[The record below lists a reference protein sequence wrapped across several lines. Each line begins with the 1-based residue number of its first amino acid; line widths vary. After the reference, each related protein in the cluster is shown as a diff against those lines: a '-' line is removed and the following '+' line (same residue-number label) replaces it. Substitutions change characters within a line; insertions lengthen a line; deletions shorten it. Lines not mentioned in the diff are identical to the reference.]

1 MEEIMSYHVYISNS
15 GSDYLSKFTMD
26 AKTGTLT
33 QEADIALS
41 SSPGAIATTAN
52 ETLMFICL
60 RGVKQYQ
67 SLRINP
73 STGALTPIS
82 AVSVDQAGPYLKTD
96 NTDQFLLATYYGAGA
111 VSVHK
116 INDDGSLSAN
126 PIQWIETEEHAHSIQ
141 LDRSN
146 RFAFVP
152 HTNPPNAIYQF
163 RFNEKTGEL
172 SFNDP
177 PKIQPETPE
186 GPRHFIFHPTKD
198 LLYSINENGCTVS
211 AHHFDP
217 HKGTLSSFQVISTLP
232 KGWDSENKSTA
243 EICMT
248 QDGRFLYA
256 SNRGHDSIAIFSVN
270 EDGTLTA
277 QGHQPTE
284 KTPRFFEIDPTGNFI
299 LSVGQNSDHLSS
311 YKINH
316 TNGQLE
322 QMKRFA
328 VGKSPLW
335 IQFVKKQS

>member
-1 MEEIMSYHVYISNS
+1 MNYHVYISNS
-15 GSDYLSKFTMD
+15 GSAFLSKFLMD
-26 AKTGTLT
+26 SETGKLT
-33 QEADIALS
+33 QEANISLS

-52 ETLMFICL
+52 EELMFICL
-60 RGVKQYQ
+60 RGDKQYQ
-67 SLRINP
+67 SLRINK
-73 STGALTPIS
+73 STGALTPIN
-82 AVSVDQAGPYLKTD
+82 ATSVDQGGPYLKTD
-96 NTDQFLLATYYGAGA
+96 NTDRFLLATYYGLGA

-116 INDDGSLSAN
+116 INDDGSLSDQ

-141 LDRSN
+141 LDKSN

-163 RFNEKTGEL
+163 RFDENTGQL

-177 PKIQPETPE
+177 PKIQPDTPE

-211 AHHFDP
+211 AHHFNP
-217 HKGTLSSFQVISTLP
+217 NTGTLSSFQVISTLP
-232 KGWDSENKSTA
+232 EGWDSDNKSTA

-248 QDGRFLYA
+248 KDGRYLYA

-270 EDGTLTA
+270 DDGTLTA

-284 KTPRFFEIDPTGNFI
+284 AIPRFFEIDPTGNYI
-299 LSVGQNSDHLSS
+299 LSVGQNSGHLSS

-316 TNGQLE
+316 NTGQLE
-322 QMKRFA
+322 EMERFK
-328 VGKSPLW
+328 VGESPLW
-335 IQFVKKQS
+335 IQFVAQQ

>member
-1 MEEIMSYHVYISNS
+1 MSYHVYISNA
-15 GSDYLSKFTMD
+15 GSEHLSKFVMD
-26 AKTGTLT
+26 AETGKLT
-33 QEADIALS
+33 QETDIPLI
-41 SSPGAIATTAN
+41 SSPGAVATTADG
-52 ETLMFICL
+52 TLMFICL

-67 SLRINP
+67 SLRVDK
-73 STGALTPIS
+73 STGGLTPIGGIT
-82 AVSVDQAGPYLKTD
+82 VDEGGPYLKTD
-96 NTDQFLLATYYGAGA
+96 KTDRFLLATYYGAGA

-116 INDDGSLSAN
+116 INDDGSLSQD

-141 LDRSN
+141 LDKSN

-163 RFNEKTGEL
+163 RFDETTGEL
-172 SFNDP
+172 SSNDP

-186 GPRHFIFHPTKD
+186 GPRHFIFHPTRD

-217 HKGTLSSFQVISTLP
+217 DNGTLSSFQVISTLP
-232 KGWDSENKSTA
+232 EGWDSDSKSTA
-243 EICMT
+243 EISMT

-277 QGHQPTE
+277 KGHQPTE
-284 KTPRFFEIDPTGNFI
+284 ATPRFFDLDPTGNFI
-299 LSVGQNSDHLSS
+299 LSAGQNSGHLST

-316 TNGQLE
+316 ENGQLE
-322 QMKRFA
+322 QIERFE

-335 IQFVKKQS
+335 IQFVEKQP